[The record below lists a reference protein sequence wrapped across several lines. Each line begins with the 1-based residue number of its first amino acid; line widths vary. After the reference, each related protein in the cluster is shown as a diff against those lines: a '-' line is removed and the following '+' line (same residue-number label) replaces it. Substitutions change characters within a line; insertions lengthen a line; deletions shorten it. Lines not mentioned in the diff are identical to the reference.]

1 MVREQKKKKKGCIK
15 SSQLQQATVSIHLN
29 KLSLSSFLPFLL
41 LLYSQCQGSARH
53 FNLVPGCSDA
63 GICCFWV
70 YLLSIQ
76 LLALSWSLKLMS
88 ADGKLEV
95 HQSSPSEIS

>member
-1 MVREQKKKKKGCIK
+1 MVGEQKKKKRCIK
-15 SSQLQQATVSIHLN
+15 SSQLQQATISTHLN

-41 LLYSQCQGSARH
+41 LLCSPCEGSAWH
-53 FNLVPGCSDA
+53 FDLVPWFAVSG
-63 GICCFWV
+63 V

-95 HQSSPSEIS
+95 PQSSPSEI